1 VRNVLVVIL
10 ALGSGLACTSHDSAP
25 AVAEEPPPLVVE
37 PPQGEPPPPEEP
49 EPQCP
54 PGTERHERGGE
65 EPDAL
70 DWWCAR
76 DGVRHGPFFR
86 SDFDLRRRTWYGV
99 HGEHVDGELH
109 GPVDSEGS
117 YDVVEYGRLRVF
129 RREVYDHGRL
139 LRSNEAHARVALGAA
154 APTVT
159 RRFAVEASG
168 LTPTAGR
175 QGAPAAIGTFD
186 VEVASAWGDAPA
198 GAPPS
203 VLRVEL
209 SLSPTDAP
217 TRANAL
223 LHPAADPDP
232 PETDSRLPFGHVPT
246 VSAPWLACD
255 IDGCEHELVVTLR
268 WLPSRRGRLAAEI
281 TVRAVPATWPESA
294 PLDVRALDP

>member
-217 TRANAL
+217 DARRCPAPPRRRPRPAPDRLATAVRPRAHRLRPLARLRHRRVL
-223 LHPAADPDP
+223 LAYLGEAERGDVRYV
-232 PETDSRLPFGHVPT
+232 PERFEVRHVPDRVDYLEMQDST
-246 VSAPWLACD
+246 
-255 IDGCEHELVVTLR
+255 
-268 WLPSRRGRLAAEI
+268 
-281 TVRAVPATWPESA
+281 
-294 PLDVRALDP
+294 